1 MFDAGLFPELD
12 VLERLAQ
19 RGSPSLRCDVVAE
32 VRADR
37 GRLPLYCL
45 ELGSTSPDVPA
56 VGFFGGVHG
65 LERVGSQV
73 LLTLL
78 HSLVERLEWD
88 STLSDMLERVRLVF
102 MPIVNPGGMMLRRRG
117 NPLGVDLMRNAPVN
131 ADRGAAAFLIGGQ
144 RMSRALPWYRG
155 APGEAMQP
163 EARALC
169 EVVRRRILPH
179 RFALTLDC
187 HSGFG
192 AHDRIWFPYAC
203 TRRPIACLP
212 EIYAL
217 RTMFRT
223 THPYHDIYII
233 EPQSR
238 QYLTHGDLWDHL
250 YDTQA
255 RDPGTYVPLTL
266 EMGSWVWVKKRPGQ
280 IFSSLGMFNPVVPHR
295 LRRTMRRH
303 LTLFDFLIRAAIS
316 HRQWLPD
323 GSTREA
329 LRETALAYWYR
340 SPGEGRRPMA

>member
-1 MFDAGLFPELD
+1 MFDAGRFPEHE

-19 RGSPSLRCDVVAE
+19 RGAPALRCDVVGQ
-32 VRADR
+32 VRAGDR
-37 GRLPLYCL
+37 QLPLYCL
-45 ELGSTSPDVPA
+45 ELGATAPDLPA

-78 HSLVERLEWD
+78 HSLVERLQWD
-88 STLSDMLERVRLVF
+88 STLARMLEQVRLVF
-102 MPIVNPGGMMLRRRG
+102 MPVVNPGGMVLRTRA
-117 NPLGVDLMRNAPVN
+117 NPLGVDLMRNAPVD
-131 ADRGAAAFLIGGQ
+131 ADPRDAAFLMGGQ
-144 RMSRALPWYRG
+144 RMWRRLPWFRG
-155 APGEAMQP
+155 APGEPMEP

-169 EVVRRRILPH
+169 DVVRDRILPH

-192 AHDRIWFPYAC
+192 AHDRIWFPYAY
-203 TRRPIACLP
+203 TRRPIECLP

-250 YDTQA
+250 YDTA
-255 RDPGTYVPLTL
+255 ERAAGSYIPLTL
-266 EMGSWVWVKKRPGQ
+266 EMGSWIWVKKRPGQ

-316 HRQWLPD
+316 HRRWVPERDARDQ
-323 GSTREA
+323 
-329 LRETALAYWYR
+329 LRETATAYWYR
-340 SPGEGRRPMA
+340 SPVADRRHMA